1 MVFRASL
8 NIDDPGTWPLQ
19 IQNKLL
25 TQLVMQGPIRNK
37 MTTYPTNASNRRFSN
52 TLYFGSKPYGEP
64 MNRRW
69 LLYSEKNDAIFC
81 FACKLFGSLQMLLTT
96 GYSDWKHVSARLTE
110 DEGSKNHKE
119 NMMKWLELELRLRK
133 DKCIDE
139 AMQKQ
144 LKAEVSYIEFSLYFY
159 AILFIVNA
167 LLLPV
172 PT

>member
-1 MVFRASL
+1 
-8 NIDDPGTWPLQ
+8 
-19 IQNKLL
+19 
-25 TQLVMQGPIRNK
+25 
-37 MTTYPTNASNRRFSN
+37 
-52 TLYFGSKPYGEP
+52 
-64 MNRRW
+64 
-69 LLYSEKNDAIFC
+69 
-81 FACKLFGSLQMLLTT
+81 MLLTT

-144 LKAEVSYIEFSLYFY
+144 LKAEVSYIEFSLYSY